1 MKRRITMKK
10 IDIEIIFISGLLL
23 LVGFVIGILTN
34 NLINNQKEQE
44 VLMEKLRQQSELNP
58 ENEVHLFQERTRK
71 HNKDS
76 KILNYKSA
84 HKVKIS

>member
-1 MKRRITMKK
+1 MKK

-58 ENEVHLFQERTRK
+58 ENEVHLFQERTKK
-71 HNKDS
+71 HQKDS
-76 KILNYKSA
+76 KIMHPKSS
-84 HKVKIS
+84 HRVKIS